1 MELETKSKSY
11 MDGIAEGRRQGM
23 REAANVVRRQFADNY
38 GGARARLLF
47 QVADKI
53 DSEI

>member
-1 MELETKSKSY
+1 METERKPTGY
-11 MDGIAEGRRQGM
+11 FEGITEGRKQGM
-23 REAANVVRRQFADNY
+23 REAATIVRRQFADNY

-53 DSEI
+53 ESET

>member
-1 MELETKSKSY
+1 MELKTKPQGY
-11 MDGIAEGRRQGM
+11 FEGIAEGRKQGM
-23 REAANVVRRQFADNY
+23 REASEIVRRQFADNY

-53 DSEI
+53 DSET